1 MKGIY
6 TSISAK
12 NAGKTVSVLNHW
24 AIFPVPIKKK
34 TIKVHNISF

>member
-12 NAGKTVSVLNHW
+12 NAGKAVSALNQW
-24 AIFPVPIKKK
+24 AIFPVPIEKK
-34 TIKVHNISF
+34 